1 MLPPLQ
7 RIENDCTAVA
17 NMEELM
23 FHLLQRIENDCVAV
37 ANMEELMFHLLQRIE
52 NDCVAV
58 ATDGGVDV
66 SPAAED
72 RE

>member
-1 MLPPLQ
+1 MLPP
-7 RIENDCTAVA
+7 
-17 NMEELM
+17 
-23 FHLLQRIENDCVAV
+23 
-37 ANMEELMFHLLQRIE
+37 LQRIE

-66 SPAAED
+66 SSAAED

>member
-1 MLPPLQ
+1 MLLPLQ
-7 RIENDCTAVA
+7 RIDDCAAVA
-17 NMEELM
+17 NMEESM
-23 FHLLQRIENDCVAV
+23 FQ
-37 ANMEELMFHLLQRIE
+37 LLQRIE

-66 SPAAED
+66 SPAAKD